1 MRGWGVDE
9 SRGVAHSAVMQTVTH
24 VGIVSNYKRERE
36 KEREEREEEEE
47 GKVCIMDRK
56 VADCNNNINSSKRDT
71 VYQCTG

>member
-1 MRGWGVDE
+1 MSPGGWPIPPSCRRSPMWG
-9 SRGVAHSAVMQTVTH
+9 SYPTT
-24 VGIVSNYKRERE
+24 RE